1 MVQQLS
7 ALSRFLLL
15 GRGPGGTAASAG
27 RDARIDVIRGLAL
40 LIIFINHMPG
50 NVIAAWM
57 PHNFGFSD
65 GADAFVLLAGVSA
78 TLAYGNLIE
87 RQGLTVGALKIG
99 ARLWT
104 LYIAHLALFIVV
116 CGVVAAAVTRTQN
129 PLYIEAINIQPFFGV
144 KPKFFCRVITSKL
157 KLIQPTKL

>member
-27 RDARIDVIRGLAL
+27 RFARIDVIRGLAL

-116 CGVVAAAVTRTQN
+116 CGVVAAAVTAGMS
-129 PLYIEAINIQPFFGV
+129 LFM
-144 KPKFFCRVITSKL
+144 RVPPVSAARVL
-157 KLIQPTKL
+157 AAGAVMHQVSPAFR